1 MTTLSLTQASI
12 IIEEALKYGR
22 NKVMKPLTVA
32 VLDAGGHLIAF
43 KREDKSGIL
52 RREIA
57 EGKAWGVLGMGYGG
71 REFSRR
77 NAIRPTFYTALAVAS
92 QGRIMPVIG
101 GVLIRNDEGDIV
113 GAVGVSGDTEDND
126 DACAIAGITAAQLKA
141 DNGDPA

>member
-1 MTTLSLTQASI
+1 MTVLSLAQASI
-12 IIEEALKYGR
+12 IVDEALKHGR
-22 NKVMKPLTVA
+22 GKNMKPLTIA
-32 VLDAGGHLIAF
+32 VLDAGGHMVAF

-71 REFSRR
+71 REFARR
-77 NAIRPTFYTALAVAS
+77 NTIRPTFYTALAVAS
-92 QGRIMPVIG
+92 QGRVMPVIG
-101 GVLIRNDEGDIV
+101 GVLIRDEAGDAI

-126 DACAIAGITAAQLKA
+126 DACATTGIVAAGLKA

>member
-1 MTTLSLTQASI
+1 MI
-12 IIEEALKYGR
+12 VDEAIRHGR
-22 NKVMKPLTVA
+22 AKKMKPLTVT
-32 VLDAGGHLIAF
+32 VLDAGGHMIAF

-71 REFSRR
+71 REFARR

-92 QGRIMPVIG
+92 GGRVMPVIG
-101 GVLIRNDEGDIV
+101 GVLVRDDAGEIV

-126 DACAIAGITAAQLKA
+126 DACAIAGIKAARLTA

>member
-1 MTTLSLTQASI
+1 MTALTLTHASI
-12 IIEEALKYGR
+12 IVDEALRHGR
-22 NKVMKPLTVA
+22 ARKMKPLTIA
-32 VLDAGGHLIAF
+32 VLDAGGHMVAF

-71 REFSRR
+71 REFVRR

-92 QGRIMPVIG
+92 QGRVMPVIG
-101 GVLIRNDEGDIV
+101 GVLIRNAAGDII

-126 DACAIAGITAAQLKA
+126 DACAVAGIVAANLQA
-141 DNGDPA
+141 DNGEPT

>member
-1 MTTLSLTQASI
+1 MTAVSLAQASVI
-12 IIEEALKYGR
+12 IDEALRHGR
-22 NKVMKPLTVA
+22 TKKMKPLTVA
-32 VLDAGGHLIAF
+32 VLDAGGHMIAF

-71 REFSRR
+71 REFARR

-92 QGRIMPVIG
+92 EGRVMPVIG
-101 GVLIRNDEGDIV
+101 GVLIRDDAGEIV

-126 DACAIAGITAAQLKA
+126 DACALAGIKAARLTA

>member
-1 MTTLSLTQASI
+1 MI
-12 IIEEALKYGR
+12 VDEAIRHGR
-22 NKVMKPLTVA
+22 AKKMKPLTVT
-32 VLDAGGHLIAF
+32 VLDAGGHMIAF

-71 REFSRR
+71 REFARR

-92 QGRIMPVIG
+92 GGRVMPVIG
-101 GVLIRNDEGDIV
+101 GVLVRDNAGEIV

-126 DACAIAGITAAQLKA
+126 DACAIAGIKAARLTA

>member
-1 MTTLSLTQASI
+1 MTALSLAQASVI
-12 IIEEALKYGR
+12 VDEALRHGR
-22 NKVMKPLTVA
+22 SRKMKPLTVA
-32 VLDAGGHLIAF
+32 VLDAGGHMIAF

-71 REFSRR
+71 REFARR

-92 QGRIMPVIG
+92 GGRVMPVIG
-101 GVLIRNDEGDIV
+101 GVLVRDEAGEII

-126 DACAIAGITAAQLKA
+126 DACAIAGIKAAKLAA
-141 DNGDPA
+141 DNGNPD